1 MSVPT
6 TMRQIAE
13 RADVSIGTV
22 SHVING
28 TAKVRE
34 KLRLRVLEAIRSL
47 GYQPSQ
53 LGRGLR
59 RNQTSMLGMIIPDVT
74 NPFFPAV
81 VRGVEDVAYKRSYRV
96 VLCNTDNDPHKETSY
111 LNELRSYRP
120 AGLLVIPA
128 AESHITALL
137 RSLASSGPPVV
148 CVDRRPAGWDGDVVV
163 VANEEGSYAAT
174 RHLLRMGHKHLAV
187 ITGPLHL
194 TNASE
199 RLKGFRRAL
208 DEARVSI
215 ESEYVQEARF
225 DRPSGY
231 QAALR
236 LLRMVP
242 RPTAIFACND
252 LMALGVF
259 LAARELNV
267 ACPEELSIV
276 GFDNLDFAEF
286 TAPALTTVH
295 QPGYQLGATAARLLL
310 ERIDGLKQR
319 PKKVV
324 LQTELKVRNS
334 TAPPWEAE
342 SFSSARRKQRYVD
355 TVEFR

>member
-1 MSVPT
+1 
-6 TMRQIAE
+6 MRQIAE

-28 TAKVRE
+28 TANVRD

-47 GYQPSQ
+47 GYHPSQ
-53 LGRGLR
+53 LGRALR

-96 VLCNTDNDPHKETSY
+96 VLCNTDNDPKKEISY
-111 LNELRSYRP
+111 FNDLRAYRP
-120 AGLLVIPA
+120 SGLLVIPA
-128 AESHITALL
+128 AESHISTLL
-137 RSLASSGPPVV
+137 RSVASSGPPVV
-148 CVDRRPAGWDGDVVV
+148 CIDRRPAGWKGDVVV

-174 RHLLRMGHKHLAV
+174 QHLLRMGHRHLGV
-187 ITGPLHL
+187 ITGPFHL
-194 TNASE
+194 ANAVE

-208 DEARVSI
+208 AEKRVPI
-215 ESEYVQEARF
+215 EPEYIQEARF
-225 DRPSGY
+225 DRPSGH

-236 LLRMVP
+236 LLGMVP

-252 LMALGVF
+252 LMALGVMS
-259 LAARELNV
+259 AARELNLR
-267 ACPEELSIV
+267 CPDELSIV

-286 TAPALTTVH
+286 TDPALTTVH

-310 ERIDGLKQR
+310 ERIDGSKQR
-319 PKKVV
+319 MKKIV
-324 LQTELKVRNS
+324 LSTELKVRHS
-334 TAPPWEAE
+334 ACPPQGRPMA
-342 SFSSARRKQRYVD
+342 AGRKQSYD
-355 TVEFR
+355 QTVGVS

>member
-96 VLCNTDNDPHKETSY
+96 VLCNTDNDPQKETSY

-120 AGLLVIPA
+120 AGLLVIGPQLVEGRRFFFWVVIDR
-128 AESHITALL
+128 EST
-137 RSLASSGPPVV
+137 
-148 CVDRRPAGWDGDVVV
+148 
-163 VANEEGSYAAT
+163 
-174 RHLLRMGHKHLAV
+174 
-187 ITGPLHL
+187 
-194 TNASE
+194 
-199 RLKGFRRAL
+199 RLK
-208 DEARVSI
+208 
-215 ESEYVQEARF
+215 
-225 DRPSGY
+225 
-231 QAALR
+231 
-236 LLRMVP
+236 
-242 RPTAIFACND
+242 
-252 LMALGVF
+252 
-259 LAARELNV
+259 
-267 ACPEELSIV
+267 
-276 GFDNLDFAEF
+276 
-286 TAPALTTVH
+286 
-295 QPGYQLGATAARLLL
+295 
-310 ERIDGLKQR
+310 
-319 PKKVV
+319 
-324 LQTELKVRNS
+324 
-334 TAPPWEAE
+334 
-342 SFSSARRKQRYVD
+342 SSHANISY
-355 TVEFR
+355 

>member
-1 MSVPT
+1 
-6 TMRQIAE
+6 
-13 RADVSIGTV
+13 
-22 SHVING
+22 
-28 TAKVRE
+28 
-34 KLRLRVLEAIRSL
+34 
-47 GYQPSQ
+47 
-53 LGRGLR
+53 
-59 RNQTSMLGMIIPDVT
+59 
-74 NPFFPAV
+74 
-81 VRGVEDVAYKRSYRV
+81 
-96 VLCNTDNDPHKETSY
+96 
-111 LNELRSYRP
+111 
-120 AGLLVIPA
+120 
-128 AESHITALL
+128 
-137 RSLASSGPPVV
+137 
-148 CVDRRPAGWDGDVVV
+148 
-163 VANEEGSYAAT
+163 
-174 RHLLRMGHKHLAV
+174 MGHKNLAV

-208 DEARVSI
+208 VEARVSI

-252 LMALGVF
+252 LMALGVL
-259 LAARELNV
+259 LAARELNL

-319 PKKVV
+319 AKKMV
-324 LQTELKVRNS
+324 LQTELKIRNS
-334 TAPPWEAE
+334 TAPPSIADP
-342 SFSSARRKQRYVD
+342 FSGSRRKQRYVD
-355 TVEFR
+355 TIAVR